1 MCLDGER
8 EGGHGRGEWNG
19 DLLRQDLQELNI
31 NPKLATASPE
41 IGKEMDG
48 WVDGGLGAG
57 KIKPETRDFR

>member
-1 MCLDGER
+1 MER
-8 EGGHGRGEWNG
+8 RSPSP
-19 DLLRQDLQELNI
+19 RFTELNI

-57 KIKPETRDFR
+57 KIKPET

>member
-1 MCLDGER
+1 MKRRSLS
-8 EGGHGRGEWNG
+8 
-19 DLLRQDLQELNI
+19 QDLQELNI

-48 WVDGGLGAG
+48 WVDGGLEAG